1 MIEQM
6 AKIATRAGQMD
17 AFLTHPEEGGPFP
30 AVIVSMDIWGLRE
43 ELFDIA
49 RRIATVGYHCTVPD
63 LYYRQGKVRFE
74 KRDARGRMVSFDL
87 LPQEERE
94 RMMAVRR
101 ALTDEMVIEDTAAI
115 LDVLRTQPV
124 RGGPKGLIGYCMG
137 GRHALCVAAS
147 YPDEFRATACLH
159 GTRLVS
165 DSPLSPHRLG
175 ERYRGEIYCGFG
187 ELDEHASPQTAA
199 ALAGAFAGRT
209 NFTYRATV
217 HPGADHG
224 YPLPDRDVFDKR
236 AADRDWEIIFAM
248 FRRL

>member
-1 MIEQM
+1 
-6 AKIATRAGQMD
+6 
-17 AFLTHPEEGGPFP
+17 
-30 AVIVSMDIWGLRE
+30 
-43 ELFDIA
+43 
-49 RRIATVGYHCTVPD
+49 
-63 LYYRQGKVRFE
+63 
-74 KRDARGRMVSFDL
+74 
-87 LPQEERE
+87 
-94 RMMAVRR
+94 
-101 ALTDEMVIEDTAAI
+101 
-115 LDVLRTQPV
+115 
-124 RGGPKGLIGYCMG
+124 MG

-175 ERYRGEIYCGFG
+175 ERYRREIYCGFG

-199 ALAGAFAGRT
+199 ALARAFAGRT